1 MSPSPRRIIVE
12 SHELGPDRPGKDRK
26 RANYQTTP
34 EKLDPF
40 RSVIAE
46 HRSTPNFRTIPR
58 LSPYGYRVHTAAEHF
73 LQADTQNPFLVA
85 PEYVK
90 QTKNLPIAQY
100 KMERTPRL
108 VLLTY
113 LLHALKTATSYRQQS
128 FTHLFS
134 VSWGRRAGVRAD
146 LLMFSHVVVF
156 WTKNDRP
163 SAADELIAGAEKYLK
178 PI

>member
-1 MSPSPRRIIVE
+1 
-12 SHELGPDRPGKDRK
+12 
-26 RANYQTTP
+26 
-34 EKLDPF
+34 
-40 RSVIAE
+40 
-46 HRSTPNFRTIPR
+46 
-58 LSPYGYRVHTAAEHF
+58 
-73 LQADTQNPFLVA
+73 
-85 PEYVK
+85 
-90 QTKNLPIAQY
+90 
-100 KMERTPRL
+100 MERTPRL

-178 PI
+178 PIPGVLSFHIGRMVGSHRPVVDQSYQVALNLVFPNKKAQDDYQVHPLHVKFVEEAFKPNCAKCVVYDFE